1 MFEVEQ
7 KFRIGPADDL
17 CHRLA
22 AVGGTFAGEESHAD
36 TYYNH
41 PCRDFAQSREA
52 LRIRRIDG
60 VPWVTYKGPK
70 LPGAVKARRELEW
83 RLDPGDPVGERM
95 ESLLEALGFQP
106 LATIRKR
113 RRTFTLGDND
123 GELTVAVDQVEGLGE
138 FAEIELMTE
147 DHLVER
153 SRGRVETLA
162 EWLEMRTPE
171 PKSYLALALERLP
184 DGDNR
189 LT

>member
-7 KFRIGPADDL
+7 KLRIEAADPL

-22 AVGGTFAGEESHAD
+22 AMGSTFAGEESHAD

-52 LRIRRIDG
+52 FRVRRIDG

-83 RLDPGDPVGERM
+83 RLDPGDPTGESM
-95 ESLLEALGFQP
+95 ESLLEALGFRP
-106 LATIRKR
+106 LATVRKR
-113 RRTFTLGDND
+113 RRTFTLGDSD
-123 GELTVAVDQVEGLGE
+123 GELTVAVDEVEGLGE

-147 DHLVER
+147 GHLVER
-153 SRGRVETLA
+153 SRGRVEALA
-162 EWLEMRTPE
+162 ERLEMRTPE
-171 PKSYLALALERLP
+171 PKSYLALVLERLP
-184 DGDNR
+184 AVDNR